1 MSISDLVIPPQ
12 ARLALALGF
21 AAGCFGAGWIVHGWE
36 QAAVRQHAVAVVERK
51 ENKVNAVVLA
61 ASTGYEATRQQN
73 QEASNDRQAEIRTV
87 FRTVYQDRPVPVSC
101 AAPDDVVRLLDGA
114 VASANA
120 LATGEPVSTVP
131 AAAQGATPAQ

>member
-1 MSISDLVIPPQ
+1 M
-12 ARLALALGF
+12 
-21 AAGCFGAGWIVHGWE
+21 
-36 QAAVRQHAVAVVERK
+36 RQHAVAVVERK